1 MQEHGL
7 QAESGAA
14 AAGPAL
20 PAGARRPGLQ
30 PRPAPSLSCCGQRDS
45 LGSQDLAHW
54 KGRPWIL
61 RSPWGGQV
69 ATEQLCLL
77 GTCSP
82 GGGRSAPQTAPN
94 LLSNC
99 PEGLERQLRITLPPS
114 LSLIFTQMVSAVPA
128 EQRVRSPS
136 RMQGPQPLASVDSRV
151 FWEVGLLTL
160 LPARGPPSLC
170 PLQRAGSGGW
180 EVAGRV
186 AQASLAL
193 SSALRLLPAQA
204 PGAGSPTLGG
214 RGPRPCSSPDLSGCQ
229 GQKPKRCRMK
239 EEGPVRHGPGGLGAG
254 GSHVANSKA
263 SQDPAP
269 HAGLLLRL
277 QRQRHALHTRHTPHT
292 PHATRTP
299 HTPHATCH
307 TPYAP
312 HMPHTLHATCHT
324 PHIPHTPHA
333 PHAPHTPHATH
344 STHATHATHA
354 TCHTPSGTCRCCQF
368 PRLGSCKLGESRDTH
383 LFLPTLFL
391 PSFL

>member
-1 MQEHGL
+1 MSGGRSFGRRAVQEHGL

-136 RMQGPQPLASVDSRV
+136 RMQGPGRWRAWTRACSGRSAS
-151 FWEVGLLTL
+151 
-160 LPARGPPSLC
+160 
-170 PLQRAGSGGW
+170 
-180 EVAGRV
+180 
-186 AQASLAL
+186 
-193 SSALRLLPAQA
+193 
-204 PGAGSPTLGG
+204 
-214 RGPRPCSSPDLSGCQ
+214 
-229 GQKPKRCRMK
+229 
-239 EEGPVRHGPGGLGAG
+239 
-254 GSHVANSKA
+254 
-263 SQDPAP
+263 
-269 HAGLLLRL
+269 
-277 QRQRHALHTRHTPHT
+277 
-292 PHATRTP
+292 
-299 HTPHATCH
+299 
-307 TPYAP
+307 
-312 HMPHTLHATCHT
+312 
-324 PHIPHTPHA
+324 
-333 PHAPHTPHATH
+333 
-344 STHATHATHA
+344 
-354 TCHTPSGTCRCCQF
+354 
-368 PRLGSCKLGESRDTH
+368 
-383 LFLPTLFL
+383 
-391 PSFL
+391 